1 MTSMTTRGVR
11 GAISVENNREEE
23 ILAATRLLLERMAAA
38 NRIQAEDIA
47 CVYFTA
53 TSDLDAVHPARAARE
68 MGWVDVPL
76 MCAQEMNVPASLPRC
91 IRVLILWNT
100 PAPQGQVKHIY
111 LGEAARLRP
120 DLVEQ

>member
-1 MTSMTTRGVR
+1 MTTRGVR

-23 ILAATRLLLERMAAA
+23 ILTATRLLLERMVAA
-38 NRIQAEDIA
+38 NQMDSEDIA

-53 TSDLDAVHPARAARE
+53 TSDLDAVYPARAARE
-68 MGWVDVPL
+68 MGWAHVPL

-100 PAPQGQVKHIY
+100 HLPQGQVKHIY
-111 LGEAARLRP
+111 LGEATRLRP